1 MERIAKINSKIEG
14 YLRTHANDNRFFIP
28 DSAFVVFESDK
39 ARRIMMKPRNSMM
52 IGKEKVLFAK
62 APQPTDIIW
71 ENRIKEPRFQKLIFG
86 SIALF
91 ILFSLNLLATFS
103 FNDAQLDLIKKYDT
117 KIDCQNL
124 IKVSGIEK

>member
-1 MERIAKINSKIEG
+1 
-14 YLRTHANDNRFFIP
+14 
-28 DSAFVVFESDK
+28 
-39 ARRIMMKPRNSMM
+39 MM

-71 ENRIKEPRFQKLIFG
+71 ENRIKEPRLKKLIFG
-86 SIALF
+86 SIALS
-91 ILFSLNLLATFS
+91 ILFFLNLLATFS

-124 IKVSGIEK
+124 MQVSGIEK